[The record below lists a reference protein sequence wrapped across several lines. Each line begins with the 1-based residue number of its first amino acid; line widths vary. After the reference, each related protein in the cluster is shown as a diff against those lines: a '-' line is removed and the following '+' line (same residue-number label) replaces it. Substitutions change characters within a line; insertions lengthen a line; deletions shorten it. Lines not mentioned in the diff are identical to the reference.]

1 MFSSLKSN
9 RGRLIAFITLICLIP
24 ILLLF
29 IIFNFVKHAQ
39 NSTTQNLNVAVINQ
53 DQAATFRGKKVDVG
67 QEVQAQ
73 LSKDHQV
80 HWQFV
85 SAKEAKAN
93 LKNGHYVMAV
103 TLPKGFSKNVTTVLD
118 KKPQASTMQVATSQ
132 KNNYLTGVITN
143 QVTEKMQTQ
152 IIKSIQIAYDQA
164 LLKAIGTLGSG
175 VTEASQG
182 VDQLDTAADQLSSGS
197 QQIATNLVKL
207 QAGTQQLATSVTA
220 LPTGVQQLT
229 TGSGQL
235 ATGLQQLADQTQP
248 LQSGVQQLATGST
261 QLNAGISSQYTA
273 GVSTLDGGLHQLTAN
288 NTSIMAGSQSLNG
301 GVDQLASGSQ
311 QLSTKLAEA
320 SAKIDASLSGS
331 EPQMNQLKAGLQ
343 ALNASIQTLNQK
355 VSGGSTSSTTI
366 ENDLLKIADNTKQ
379 TGVLLQD
386 SGSQLSQI
394 NDKVYNAAKSDSVA
408 SQVASAGTQLK
419 ALQKLATSNTDF
431 LVFLLGHPDVMSQL
445 QSISTAAGT
454 NLTAAGAQLQSSG
467 ANMQTLQTNIGTM
480 GAKMTDN
487 GTQLTEVSTELKTT
501 ADSMAQLQQAIA
513 QMASKDQAPAA
524 LTGAVQAI
532 DQLTAG
538 LAEVNTGLKQQGTT
552 TDTMGG
558 LQATNAI
565 HEGLVKLQTGLQGKN
580 GLVTGLQT
588 YTDGVATAQAGSQ
601 QLAANNQTLNSGA
614 GQLNTGLSTLNQ
626 QTPQLT
632 SGVQQLNTGASQLN
646 TGLNTLNQQTPTLLA
661 GVNQINDGTGQL
673 ATGAT
678 QLDSGMHQA
687 GAGIAL
693 LDVKLADGSQQVK
706 NLATG
711 TQNVNHLMQPVKTQL
726 TTKSALEQLINVY
739 GPLILTLIFFVGALL
754 TQSTLYRQTENLTS
768 GKLRKRILTVTGV
781 IAVQGILIASVAK
794 LLGLEVAQPMA
805 FIVLSLLIAATFTL
819 ACLALD
825 RLFGTLGVL
834 VGFALVFVQ
843 LIMIAGPFQSQLL
856 SITYRFVAFFLPGT
870 YAVNGLEQ
878 VINGTGQ
885 HLVGSLF
892 ALIIFCGIFFMGL
905 FGQEVKNH
913 LLPTANSQA

>member
-9 RGRLIAFITLICLIP
+9 RGRLIGFITLICLIP

-229 TGSGQL
+229 IGSGQL

-261 QLNAGISSQYTA
+261 QLNAGISQYTA

-487 GTQLTEVSTELKTT
+487 STQLTEVSTELKTT

-646 TGLNTLNQQTPTLLA
+646 TELNTLNQQTPTLLA

>member
-1 MFSSLKSN
+1 M
-9 RGRLIAFITLICLIP
+9 
-24 ILLLF
+24 
-29 IIFNFVKHAQ
+29 
-39 NSTTQNLNVAVINQ
+39 
-53 DQAATFRGKKVDVG
+53 
-67 QEVQAQ
+67 
-73 LSKDHQV
+73 
-80 HWQFV
+80 
-85 SAKEAKAN
+85 
-93 LKNGHYVMAV
+93 
-103 TLPKGFSKNVTTVLD
+103 
-118 KKPQASTMQVATSQ
+118 
-132 KNNYLTGVITN
+132 
-143 QVTEKMQTQ
+143 
-152 IIKSIQIAYDQA
+152 
-164 LLKAIGTLGSG
+164 
-175 VTEASQG
+175 
-182 VDQLDTAADQLSSGS
+182 
-197 QQIATNLVKL
+197 
-207 QAGTQQLATSVTA
+207 
-220 LPTGVQQLT
+220 
-229 TGSGQL
+229 
-235 ATGLQQLADQTQP
+235 
-248 LQSGVQQLATGST
+248 
-261 QLNAGISSQYTA
+261 
-273 GVSTLDGGLHQLTAN
+273 
-288 NTSIMAGSQSLNG
+288 NG

-311 QLSTKLAEA
+311 KLSTKLAEA

-343 ALNASIQTLNQK
+343 ALNEGIQTLNQK

-379 TGVLLQD
+379 TGALLQD

-558 LQATNAI
+558 IQATNAI
-565 HEGLVKLQTGLQGKN
+565 HAGLVELQNGLQGNN
-580 GLVTGLQT
+580 GLIAGLQA
-588 YTDGVATAQAGSQ
+588 YTNGVATAHAGSQ
-601 QLAANNQTLNSGA
+601 QLLANNQALNSGASQLNIGLTSLNQQTPTLVNGIQQVNTGA

-794 LLGLEVAQPMA
+794 LLGLEVAQPIA

>member
-261 QLNAGISSQYTA
+261 QLNAGISQYTA

-646 TGLNTLNQQTPTLLA
+646 TGLNTLNQQTPPLLA

-673 ATGAT
+673 ATGAS

>member
-261 QLNAGISSQYTA
+261 QLNAGISQYTA

-501 ADSMAQLQQAIA
+501 ADSMVQLQQAIA

-524 LTGAVQAI
+524 LAGAVQAI

>member
-261 QLNAGISSQYTA
+261 QLNAGISQYTA

>member
-9 RGRLIAFITLICLIP
+9 RGRLIGFITLICLIP

-261 QLNAGISSQYTA
+261 QLNAGISQYTA

-331 EPQMNQLKAGLQ
+331 DPQMNQLKAGLQ

>member
-261 QLNAGISSQYTA
+261 QLNAGISQYTA

-366 ENDLLKIADNTKQ
+366 KNDLLKIADNTKQ

>member
-261 QLNAGISSQYTA
+261 QLNAGISQYTA

-501 ADSMAQLQQAIA
+501 ADSMVQLQQAIA

>member
-9 RGRLIAFITLICLIP
+9 RGRLIGFITLICLIP

-229 TGSGQL
+229 IGSGQL

-261 QLNAGISSQYTA
+261 QLNAGISQYTA

>member
-1 MFSSLKSN
+1 
-9 RGRLIAFITLICLIP
+9 
-24 ILLLF
+24 
-29 IIFNFVKHAQ
+29 
-39 NSTTQNLNVAVINQ
+39 
-53 DQAATFRGKKVDVG
+53 
-67 QEVQAQ
+67 
-73 LSKDHQV
+73 
-80 HWQFV
+80 
-85 SAKEAKAN
+85 
-93 LKNGHYVMAV
+93 
-103 TLPKGFSKNVTTVLD
+103 
-118 KKPQASTMQVATSQ
+118 
-132 KNNYLTGVITN
+132 
-143 QVTEKMQTQ
+143 
-152 IIKSIQIAYDQA
+152 
-164 LLKAIGTLGSG
+164 
-175 VTEASQG
+175 
-182 VDQLDTAADQLSSGS
+182 
-197 QQIATNLVKL
+197 
-207 QAGTQQLATSVTA
+207 
-220 LPTGVQQLT
+220 
-229 TGSGQL
+229 
-235 ATGLQQLADQTQP
+235 
-248 LQSGVQQLATGST
+248 
-261 QLNAGISSQYTA
+261 
-273 GVSTLDGGLHQLTAN
+273 
-288 NTSIMAGSQSLNG
+288 MAGSQSLNG